1 MCTFCV
7 WEGNRMGRTE
17 NLSTFLDLNC
27 PCADSRRDTGEE
39 KEASEKKESGK
50 YDDRRTSGWSLSW
63 PACLVIIARG
73 RRAGDRRQY
82 ELPNPTVLCP
92 STGVYSHT
100 WPWLLSN
107 LTWAAALNIELEKWN
122 SGVKDG
128 PSWKSEKEDK
138 RGDDIFFER
147 VTFLPSPSLYLLHPR
162 PGGQTRL
169 VCSF

>member
-1 MCTFCV
+1 
-7 WEGNRMGRTE
+7 MGRTE

-92 STGVYSHT
+92 RTGVYSHT

-107 LTWAAALNIELEKWN
+107 LTWAAALKIGKVNLVGSKM
-122 SGVKDG
+122 GQAGKAR
-128 PSWKSEKEDK
+128 KKTKEAT
-138 RGDDIFFER
+138 
-147 VTFLPSPSLYLLHPR
+147 VSSLRESLFSQVPPFISSIPVLVGKQDWYVHSK
-162 PGGQTRL
+162 QNRL
-169 VCSF
+169 IY